1 MIVLLLL
8 GLGCQSAQATSA
20 GLDGVSAT
28 SPGMGEVLDALE
40 SRERAL
46 DRREKSIEDREAE
59 LREVEDEL
67 QARLEELEAVR
78 TEIQLLLDGGDEA
91 RQERILALIKM
102 TESMR
107 SKQAAVFLAE
117 LDHDLAVEVLEG
129 MNRTK
134 AGKALAL
141 MAPQTAAK
149 LAESLT
155 LGPIEELNLNA
166 Q

>member
-1 MIVLLLL
+1 MIFLLLA
-8 GLGCQSAQATSA
+8 LGCQPAQATSS
-20 GLDGVSAT
+20 GLDGVSPT
-28 SPGMGEVLDALE
+28 SPGMNEVLDALE
-40 SRERAL
+40 ARERAL
-46 DRREKSIEDREAE
+46 DRREKSIEDRETE

-78 TEIQLLLDGGDEA
+78 TEIQVLLDEGDQA
-91 RQERILALIKM
+91 REERVLALIKM

-107 SKQAAVFLAE
+107 SKQAAVFLTE
-117 LDHDLAVEVLEG
+117 LDEDLAVEVLDG

-141 MAPQTAAK
+141 MQPAKAAK

-155 LGPIEELNLNA
+155 LGPIE
-166 Q
+166 